1 MMNSF
6 LIKKFFHARIMLFI
20 LFTIFPVVYCLL
32 LNEIFCALCL
42 LHTFMFSNKKT
53 TSLFV
58 FALEHDF
65 YMFIFCAFHKLRAT
79 GL

>member
-1 MMNSF
+1 
-6 LIKKFFHARIMLFI
+6 MLFI

-42 LHTFMFSNKKT
+42 LHTFMFSNKNT

-65 YMFIFCAFHKLRAT
+65 YMFIYLCFPKTQGHGFIKYTLY
-79 GL
+79 